1 MFGGVKEI
9 DESGKLIRTNE
20 RDVPSGLI
28 RRDTILP
35 IMYANCVVMPPTA
48 LVRRAAYDAVGPA
61 FKEVFL
67 NDHEMWIRL
76 SAHAD
81 VGYLPVA
88 DSEYRFHA
96 MQTTTM
102 SRKRFGAGQL
112 ELIEATESV
121 PDTLVRSA
129 SRSGKGAPPHRL

>member
-1 MFGGVKEI
+1 
-9 DESGKLIRTNE
+9 
-20 RDVPSGLI
+20 
-28 RRDTILP
+28 
-35 IMYANCVVMPPTA
+35 MYENCVVMPPTA
-48 LVRRAAYDAVGPA
+48 LVPRAAYDAVGPA

-76 SAHAD
+76 SAYAD
-81 VGYLPVA
+81 AGYLPVA

-112 ELIEATESV
+112 ELSRR
-121 PDTLVRSA
+121 PSRCPSLVRSA